1 MGKMALMMVES
12 IIGIQMSGSFQ
23 VVDFIVN
30 LLYWFFDSEERYI
43 RLDFDSPGIKM
54 DDASPEAM
62 AKMKAV
68 AEKFIEDNQNLLD
81 RIVALLQGDQTVK

>member
-1 MGKMALMMVES
+1 MALMMVES